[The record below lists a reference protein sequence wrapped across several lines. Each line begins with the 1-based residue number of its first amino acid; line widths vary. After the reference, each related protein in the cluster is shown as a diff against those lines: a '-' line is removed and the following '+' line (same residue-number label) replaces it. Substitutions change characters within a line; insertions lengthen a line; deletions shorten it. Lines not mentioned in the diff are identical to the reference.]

1 MQGVELA
8 VAQPRGKAICQG
20 PAFLKEEERKTTI
33 IISFPPPHNQ
43 QIGAEAE
50 TGREVICW
58 GRKVLY
64 GGEGGGGEIRPP
76 QSDGVNSV
84 GLMCGCSLL
93 LGKRWCCKGRE

>member
-50 TGREVICW
+50 TGREVVCW

-64 GGEGGGGEIRPP
+64 GGEGGGW
-76 QSDGVNSV
+76 
-84 GLMCGCSLL
+84 
-93 LGKRWCCKGRE
+93 K